1 MLLDYERYYGL
12 GMDALVTHIC
22 SWNTNVITRV
32 IKGGH
37 GYSDDRVLLEHE
49 RYSGV
54 GMDALMT
61 VCSRNTNIIEVWA
74 RMLK

>member
-1 MLLDYERYYGL
+1 MLLEHERHYESYYGG
-12 GMDALVTHIC
+12 GMD
-22 SWNTNVITRV
+22 
-32 IKGGH
+32 
-37 GYSDDRVLLEHE
+37 SDDRVLLEHE

-74 RMLK
+74 WMLK